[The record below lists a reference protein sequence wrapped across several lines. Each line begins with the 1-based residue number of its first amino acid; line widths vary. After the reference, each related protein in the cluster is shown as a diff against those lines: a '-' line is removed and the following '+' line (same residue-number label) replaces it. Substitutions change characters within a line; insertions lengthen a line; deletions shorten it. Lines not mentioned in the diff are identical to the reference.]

1 MASFV
6 HLRPIDIEVNNQT
19 KIIPKKHYEAYI
31 DARKIVEAAQ
41 KKAEEII
48 QDAKKTFKEEKKRG
62 YEVGLEEGKQQITLQ
77 MLSTV
82 EKTVDYLQGA
92 EMKVAEIVMLALE
105 RILGELPP
113 QEVIIKVIK
122 NALDSIRNQKQIT
135 LTVSTKEV
143 ELVKNHIKEIASDYP
158 AIDYIDVVPDSRL
171 SQGDCIIKSD
181 IGVIE
186 ASLSK
191 QLENLNKAF
200 KKSLGR
206 KIILTPKRQ

>member
-6 HLRPIDIEVNNQT
+6 RLKPVDIDINDHT
-19 KIIPKKHYEAYI
+19 KIVPKKHYEAYI
-31 DARKIVEAAQ
+31 DARKIVEKAQ
-41 KKAEEII
+41 KKADEII
-48 QDAKKTFKEEKKRG
+48 EDARKTFAEEKKRG

-77 MLSTV
+77 MLHTV

-92 EMKVAEIVMLALE
+92 EVKVAEIVMLALE
-105 RILGELPP
+105 RILAELPP
-113 QEVIIKVIK
+113 QEVIIRIIK
-122 NALDSIRNQKQIT
+122 NALDSVRNQKQIT

-143 ELVKNHIKEIASDYP
+143 ELVKNHIREIASDYP

-171 SQGDCIIKSD
+171 SEGDCIIKSD

-191 QLENLNKAF
+191 QLANLSKAF
-200 KKSLGR
+200 KKSLGKDINVSVQR
-206 KIILTPKRQ
+206 K